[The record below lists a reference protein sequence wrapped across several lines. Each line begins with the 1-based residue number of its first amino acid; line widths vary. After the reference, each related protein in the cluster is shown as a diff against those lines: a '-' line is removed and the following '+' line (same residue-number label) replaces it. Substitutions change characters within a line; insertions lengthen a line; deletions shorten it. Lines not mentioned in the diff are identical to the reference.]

1 MTKLLKPLACLAL
14 LGFPIA
20 LVLYRLGVI
29 SFSQSLKVMM
39 ATGVLAA
46 LVFLLSLLFGILKR
60 SDRDAAKAAN
70 TALVIALIPL
80 IGLGMQAFKGR
91 SLPAIHNISTD
102 VVDPPQF
109 DKVLALRGANSNPIE
124 YKVTELA
131 SVQQDA
137 YPMVKTLKHSLSPV
151 DVFAR
156 AVALVKEQGWE
167 LVNADQDNLTIE
179 ATETTTLW
187 QFKDDVVIR
196 IRASQNGSLI
206 DMRSV
211 SRIGR
216 SDLGANAKR
225 IELFLNKLTE

>member
-1 MTKLLKPLACLAL
+1 MTKLLKPMAFLAL

-20 LVLYRLGVI
+20 LVLYRVGVI
-29 SFSQSLKVMM
+29 SFSQSLMVMM

-124 YKVTELA
+124 YKVA
-131 SVQQDA
+131 
-137 YPMVKTLKHSLSPV
+137 
-151 DVFAR
+151 
-156 AVALVKEQGWE
+156 
-167 LVNADQDNLTIE
+167 ADQDGLTIE

-206 DMRSV
+206 DMRSI

-225 IELFLNKLTE
+225 IELFLNKLAG